1 MSDIPKLTPELELDM
16 KRTLLMLAAKQS
28 GVKITNV
35 YVKNKDG
42 TITDEVKKYVIQDP
56 EGSTERTSRRE
67 NIEKDSFQ
75 TEHCVCGIS
84 SGCCSNGQ
92 SAQYHGGSAGNIEQ
106 YLSAYIQQK
115 GAERC
120 TWYTRKPD

>member
-42 TITDEVKKYVIQDP
+42 TITDEVKKIRDLGPGRVHREDKQ
-56 EGSTERTSRRE
+56 EGR
-67 NIEKDSFQ
+67 
-75 TEHCVCGIS
+75 H
-84 SGCCSNGQ
+84 
-92 SAQYHGGSAGNIEQ
+92 
-106 YLSAYIQQK
+106 
-115 GAERC
+115 
-120 TWYTRKPD
+120 

>member
-42 TITDEVKKYVIQDP
+42 TITDEVKKYNP
-56 EGSTERTSRRE
+56 MA
-67 NIEKDSFQ
+67 F
-75 TEHCVCGIS
+75 
-84 SGCCSNGQ
+84 
-92 SAQYHGGSAGNIEQ
+92 
-106 YLSAYIQQK
+106 
-115 GAERC
+115 
-120 TWYTRKPD
+120 YTMH

>member
-67 NIEKDSFQ
+67 NIEKENSVSVTGIADAVAADSI
-75 TEHCVCGIS
+75 HL
-84 SGCCSNGQ
+84 
-92 SAQYHGGSAGNIEQ
+92 AG
-106 YLSAYIQQK
+106 
-115 GAERC
+115 
-120 TWYTRKPD
+120 

>member
-67 NIEKDSFQ
+67 DIEKDSFQ

-84 SGCCSNGQ
+84 TVRCSNGQ
-92 SAQYHGGSAGNIEQ
+92 PVIYHGGSAGNIEQ
-106 YLSAYIQQK
+106 YLPAYIQQK

-120 TWYTRKPD
+120 TWHTRKPD

>member
-67 NIEKDSFQ
+67 NIEKENSVSVTGIADAVAADSIQ
-75 TEHCVCGIS
+75 L
-84 SGCCSNGQ
+84 
-92 SAQYHGGSAGNIEQ
+92 AG
-106 YLSAYIQQK
+106 
-115 GAERC
+115 
-120 TWYTRKPD
+120 

>member
-67 NIEKDSFQ
+67 DIEKDSFQ
-75 TEHCVCGIS
+75 TGSCLCGIS
-84 SGCCSNGQ
+84 TVHCDNGQ
-92 SAQYHGGSAGNIEQ
+92 PVIYNGGSAGNIEQ
-106 YLSAYIQQK
+106 YLPAYIQQK

-120 TWYTRKPD
+120 TWHTRKPD

>member
-67 NIEKDSFQ
+67 DIEKDSFQ
-75 TEHCVCGIS
+75 TE
-84 SGCCSNGQ
+84 N
-92 SAQYHGGSAGNIEQ
+92 
-106 YLSAYIQQK
+106 
-115 GAERC
+115 
-120 TWYTRKPD
+120 